1 MLQDL
6 TCENFGHCLN
16 QVFRLS
22 YDSGTLEVK
31 LIECRKLDSH
41 GRSQARREPF
51 SLMFLGPKQPILPQR
66 MYSFDFGQLGTLEI
80 FIVPIGADELG
91 VRYQAVFT

>member
-16 QVFRLS
+16 QVFRLNC
-22 YDSGTLEVK
+22 DSGTFEVK

-41 GRSQARREPF
+41 GRSQGQREPF
-51 SLMFLGPKQPILPQR
+51 SLMFLGPRQPILPQR
-66 MYSFDFGQLGTLEI
+66 IYNFDFGQLGTLEI
-80 FIVPIGADELG
+80 FIVPIGTDALG